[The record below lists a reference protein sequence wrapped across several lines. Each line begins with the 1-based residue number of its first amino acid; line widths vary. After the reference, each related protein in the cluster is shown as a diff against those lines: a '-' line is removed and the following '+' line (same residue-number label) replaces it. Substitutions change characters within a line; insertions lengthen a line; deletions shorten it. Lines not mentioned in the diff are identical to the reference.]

1 MLFTVRKKGAF
12 MNEAMS
18 TSVNPAAQIH
28 DLRELI
34 GERGVIELVLEEVQA
49 LGDALAAN
57 SSGVTLMP
65 RSRLVL
71 TLLTYCCAAGIYGSE
86 DIEWA
91 CRNDSGA
98 HYISANTPIDQE
110 TIRRFRRLHR
120 SWIEHCLSRTML
132 AASSSQPPLS
142 RAPQPLVAA
151 DQKLD
156 IASMMDMAMC
166 D

>member
-1 MLFTVRKKGAF
+1 
-12 MNEAMS
+12 MNEAMF
-18 TSVNPAAQIH
+18 TSVNPEAQIH

-34 GERGVIELVLEEVQA
+34 GERSVIEFVLVEVQA
-49 LGDALAAN
+49 LGDALAA
-57 SSGVTLMP
+57 SGAGVTLMP
-65 RSRLVL
+65 HSRLVL

-98 HYISANTPIDQE
+98 HYICGKTPIDQE

-120 SWIEHCLSRTML
+120 SWIERCLSRAMF
-132 AASSSQPPLS
+132 AASRLQPPVTGT
-142 RAPQPLVAA
+142 PKPLVSAN
-151 DQKLD
+151 QKLD
-156 IASMMDMAMC
+156 IAIMMDMAMC

>member
-12 MNEAMS
+12 MNEAML
-18 TSVNPAAQIH
+18 TSESPEAQIH
-28 DLRELI
+28 DLRQLI
-34 GERGVIELVLEEVQA
+34 GERRVIELVLVEVQV
-49 LGDALAAN
+49 LGDALAT
-57 SSGVTLMP
+57 SGPGVTLMP

-98 HYISANTPIDQE
+98 HYLSANTLIDQE

-120 SWIEHCLSRTML
+120 SWIERCLSRVL
-132 AASSSQPPLS
+132 FAASRLQPPVAGTP
-142 RAPQPLVAA
+142 RPLVSAG
-151 DQKLD
+151 QKLD
-156 IASMMDMAMC
+156 IAIMMDMAMC

>member
-1 MLFTVRKKGAF
+1 MIVTVREKDAT
-12 MNEAMS
+12 MSEAML
-18 TSVNPAAQIH
+18 TSVNPEVQIH

-34 GERGVIELVLEEVQA
+34 GERRVIELVLVEVQA
-49 LGDALAAN
+49 LGDALAA
-57 SSGVTLMP
+57 SGVGVTLQP
-65 RSRLVL
+65 RSRLLL

-98 HYISANTPIDQE
+98 HYICANLPIDQE
-110 TIRRFRRLHR
+110 TIRQFRRRHR
-120 SWIEHCLSRTML
+120 IWIECCLSRAL
-132 AASSSQPPLS
+132 FAVSSLQPPGT
-142 RAPQPLVAA
+142 RAPQSLVSA

-156 IASMMDMAMC
+156 IAIMMDMAMC

>member
-1 MLFTVRKKGAF
+1 
-12 MNEAMS
+12 MNEAMF
-18 TSVNPAAQIH
+18 TSVNPEAQIH

-34 GERGVIELVLEEVQA
+34 GERGVIELVLVEVQA

-98 HYISANTPIDQE
+98 HYISAHTPIDQE
-110 TIRRFRRLHR
+110 TIQQFRRLHR
-120 SWIEHCLSRTML
+120 SWIERCLSRVL
-132 AASSSQPPLS
+132 FAASSLQPP
-142 RAPQPLVAA
+142 AAGTPQPLVSAN
-151 DQKLD
+151 QKLD
-156 IASMMDMAMC
+156 IAIMMDMAMC